1 MNVAVENATV
11 DRSAPVGAMRDVI
24 DTSWGGGTRRRA
36 LASTVPRP
44 VSDRRYPVRN
54 GDHYLC
60 CAKRLRHR
68 VVEKPDPCGSG
79 LSSSAREPTITFQR
93 GTAADLSVAIWE
105 DGQPIAGSNNLNM
118 PSDLSPNNLEA
129 RMPAMRGSQAAV
141 RSTRFARYSR
151 RRAPSMLT
159 VHSLLRCRLTHP
171 ADVDCVH
178 ATRG

>member
-1 MNVAVENATV
+1 MSSIPPGRWNKAARAV
-11 DRSAPVGAMRDVI
+11 
-24 DTSWGGGTRRRA
+24 
-36 LASTVPRP
+36 ASTVPRP

-54 GDHYLC
+54 GEYYLC

-68 VVEKPDPCGSG
+68 VIEKPDPCGSG

-141 RSTRFARYSR
+141 CSTGFARYFLARCANHAALCTDCAGASLIHPTDVLWFSAW
-151 RRAPSMLT
+151 RAP
-159 VHSLLRCRLTHP
+159 
-171 ADVDCVH
+171 
-178 ATRG
+178 